1 MTSLVPM
8 NFVLFC
14 MFGKQLSLP
23 YVPIGKAQRSKPGL
37 LLTKKIGGM
46 LVLKLVLMAKS
57 VLSAI

>member
-1 MTSLVPM
+1 
-8 NFVLFC
+8 